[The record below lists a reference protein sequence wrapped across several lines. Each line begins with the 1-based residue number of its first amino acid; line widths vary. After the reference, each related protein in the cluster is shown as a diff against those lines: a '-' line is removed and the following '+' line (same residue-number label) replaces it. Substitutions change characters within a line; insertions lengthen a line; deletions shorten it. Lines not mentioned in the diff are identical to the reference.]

1 MKILIT
7 GARGFVGARLMKELE
22 GAIAAPSIQ
31 GMNEEQIK
39 RIVEESE
46 ADVIIHT
53 AAISDVGTCE
63 KTPEAS
69 YHANVLLPVYLAN
82 SSDGRKLI
90 CFSSDQVY
98 RGCESDGPYREDEAK
113 PANIYGAHK
122 LEMEQ
127 RVLDR
132 QPDSVMLRAEWMYDY
147 ISPRGNYL
155 LNVLNAEETLTFGC
169 QYRGITYLREVCE
182 NLERIVKLPENGL
195 QQSGKLSGEAVL
207 AENQPGKQNVI
218 LQLPGGVYN
227 FGSETT
233 QSMYEITKEFLQ
245 ITGSRQQVQ
254 EGSLVHNLWMDCR
267 KAAQYGIVFSDVMGG
282 LRRCLVDYRLI

>member
-7 GARGFVGARLMKELE
+7 GAHGFVGTRLMKELE

-31 GMNEEQIK
+31 GMNQEQIK

-155 LNVLNAEETLTFGC
+155 LNVLNAEETLTFGK

-182 NLERIVKLPENGL
+182 NMER
-195 QQSGKLSGEAVL
+195 
-207 AENQPGKQNVI
+207 VI
-218 LQLPGGVYN
+218 KLPGGVYN

-233 QSMYEITKEFLQ
+233 QSMYEITKEFLR
-245 ITGSRQQVQ
+245 IRVLRLWL
-254 EGSLVHNLWMDCR
+254 LVDNILGIADPTLPVSQLMADNVPSSFQLPQR
-267 KAAQYGIVFSDVMGG
+267 AADSVHALFADGGKPSGGIVPV
-282 LRRCLVDYRLI
+282 LR

>member
-1 MKILIT
+1 MKILVT

-31 GMNEEQIK
+31 GMNEEQVK

-53 AAISDVGTCE
+53 AAISDVRTCE
-63 KTPEAS
+63 KNPEKS

-82 SSDGRKLI
+82 ASDGRKLI

-132 QPDSVMLRAEWMYDY
+132 QPESVLLRAEWMYDY
-147 ISPRGNYL
+147 ISPKGNYL
-155 LNVLNAEETLTFGC
+155 LNVLNAKETLTFGQ
-169 QYRGITYLREVCE
+169 QYRGLTYLREIRE
-182 NLERIVKLPENGL
+182 NLERIIKMQENEL
-195 QQSGKLSGEAVL
+195 QKRENLSG
-207 AENQPGKQNVI
+207 GKKTA
-218 LQLPGGVYN
+218 LQLPGGIYN

-233 QSMYEITKEFLQ
+233 QSMYEITKKFLQ

-254 EGSLVHNLWMDCR
+254 EGQLVHNLWMDCS
-267 KAAQYGIVFSDVMGG
+267 KAAEYGIVFSDVIGG
-282 LRRCLVDYRLI
+282 LKRCLGDYGLI

>member
-1 MKILIT
+1 MKILVT
-7 GARGFVGARLMKELE
+7 GAHGFVGTRLMKELE

-122 LEMEQ
+122 LEME
-127 RVLDR
+127 L
-132 QPDSVMLRAEWMYDY
+132 
-147 ISPRGNYL
+147 
-155 LNVLNAEETLTFGC
+155 
-169 QYRGITYLREVCE
+169 
-182 NLERIVKLPENGL
+182 
-195 QQSGKLSGEAVL
+195 
-207 AENQPGKQNVI
+207 
-218 LQLPGGVYN
+218 
-227 FGSETT
+227 
-233 QSMYEITKEFLQ
+233 
-245 ITGSRQQVQ
+245 
-254 EGSLVHNLWMDCR
+254 
-267 KAAQYGIVFSDVMGG
+267 
-282 LRRCLVDYRLI
+282 